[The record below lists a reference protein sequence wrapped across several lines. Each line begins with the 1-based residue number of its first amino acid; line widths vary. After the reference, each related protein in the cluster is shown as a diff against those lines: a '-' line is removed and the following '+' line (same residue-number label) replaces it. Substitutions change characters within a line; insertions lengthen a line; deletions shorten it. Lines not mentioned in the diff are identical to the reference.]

1 MTGPDG
7 RQRAALIM
15 GSGVAALLAQTL
27 HLPTPIRA
35 TLIFWFVLA
44 CPGLAWVG
52 LLRLREP
59 LAEFVL
65 GVALSLVAATLAS
78 EALALIRL
86 WSPAAILLF
95 LVIATFPPCVH
106 AVLRPASVAVDP
118 A

>member
-1 MTGPDG
+1 MIG
-7 RQRAALIM
+7 RHGRTRAALIM
-15 GSGVAALLAQTL
+15 AAGVAALLAQTL
-27 HLPTPIRA
+27 HLPTPVRA
-35 TLIFWFVLA
+35 PLIFAFVLA

-78 EALALIRL
+78 EALALLRL
-86 WSPAAILLF
+86 WSASAILLS
-95 LVIATFPPCVH
+95 LVIAAFLPCVH
-106 AVLRPASVAVDP
+106 ALLRRPVAVEP